1 MNTSTPSTPYGPM
14 PTALEA
20 LAAIVADFD
29 RYADHMQNIGYG
41 HADYDK
47 TREIAHMVIAHLAT
61 TPETPIARSSQPES
75 PIARSAPVPR
85 KLPLARK
92 PKAVKAEQPIVDT
105 ASLKRDE
112 LFKHFKSTAPCE
124 DLRFFLDATHDTI
137 SQAQVDEA
145 TVLVGLFDA
154 NGKLTIPRPEYYK
167 RLIRLQD
174 HWRQGASERWT
185 RERAT
190 DRQNDAAASAWLRV
204 RV

>member
-1 MNTSTPSTPYGPM
+1 MNSTPYGPM

-61 TPETPIARSSQPES
+61 TPES
-75 PIARSAPVPR
+75 PIAPPIAP
-85 KLPLARK
+85 KPLRALGARK
-92 PKAVKAEQPIVDT
+92 PKAVKVVAEPIDT
-105 ASLKRDE
+105 ANLKRDE
-112 LFKHFKSTAPCE
+112 LYKHFKSTAPCE
-124 DLRFFLDATHDTI
+124 DLRFFLDATHDSI

-145 TVLVGLFDA
+145 TALVGLFDA

-185 RERAT
+185 RERAI
-190 DRQNDAAASAWLRV
+190 DRQNEASASVWLDARELDAE
-204 RV
+204 RFEGMAA